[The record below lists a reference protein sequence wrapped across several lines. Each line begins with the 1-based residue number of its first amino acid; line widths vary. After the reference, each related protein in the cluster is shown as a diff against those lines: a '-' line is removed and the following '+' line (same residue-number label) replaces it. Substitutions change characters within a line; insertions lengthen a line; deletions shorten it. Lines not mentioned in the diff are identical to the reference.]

1 MSSEISPQFIA
12 SLTNALVYW
21 QQQTQN
27 LDDALIIEIDPERQ
41 NLHEVVVIGLDLPQ
55 TWKLAAGVA
64 LQVFYLVERRGYW
77 QEWLE
82 VLNKALVYCPTTAYH
97 LQGQLL
103 NRIGELHR
111 FGRQLEEAIE
121 VHKQAEAL
129 AQQQEDELAL
139 AEAHFRLC
147 YDFLVT
153 RQYKEAEQFGL
164 LTLEVFTRLAVKGAW
179 LANTYRALG
188 MIARQRGDMPT
199 ALERLSCAVELG
211 RKLNQPTRLARILYD
226 LGSAY
231 QDAGKYDEAL
241 AQFHEA
247 SKLLETT
254 ASERDKVNVQN
265 NIGTLYFRRQQWD
278 KAEFAFQQ
286 AQASRY
292 LRQSGNAHLQALVAT
307 NLSNVFLKQG
317 RLSEA
322 ETILRQAWILRLQ
335 ANDEVSLAN
344 TIGSLAEVLAQQGQW
359 DEAISLYEQAIP
371 LLSKYPDDAF
381 AQTRLLPSFQAQ
393 LQAAEKTA
401 RHSSK

>member
-1 MSSEISPQFIA
+1 
-12 SLTNALVYW
+12 
-21 QQQTQN
+21 
-27 LDDALIIEIDPERQ
+27 
-41 NLHEVVVIGLDLPQ
+41 
-55 TWKLAAGVA
+55 
-64 LQVFYLVERRGYW
+64 
-77 QEWLE
+77 
-82 VLNKALVYCPTTAYH
+82 
-97 LQGQLL
+97 
-103 NRIGELHR
+103 
-111 FGRQLEEAIE
+111 
-121 VHKQAEAL
+121 
-129 AQQQEDELAL
+129 
-139 AEAHFRLC
+139 
-147 YDFLVT
+147 
-153 RQYKEAEQFGL
+153 
-164 LTLEVFTRLAVKGAW
+164 
-179 LANTYRALG
+179 
-188 MIARQRGDMPT
+188 
-199 ALERLSCAVELG
+199 LG